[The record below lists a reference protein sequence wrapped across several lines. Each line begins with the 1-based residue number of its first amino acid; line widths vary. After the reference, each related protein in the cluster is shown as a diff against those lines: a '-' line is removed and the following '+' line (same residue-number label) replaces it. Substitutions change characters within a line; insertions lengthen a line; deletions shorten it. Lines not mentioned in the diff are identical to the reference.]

1 MLEVTP
7 LANAVSDAISTPS
20 NAEHIHVFGNTENE
34 TLSWDELE
42 RVYQDLAKGIID
54 IGTTVNFFTKMKELY
69 SYIEKEELSQVSV
82 LIKGLSTDLGTFT
95 DILLAIH
102 SQHEDLKGD
111 IVTEDEISHAGTIM
125 GEYGRF
131 ATHLQSAT
139 MHTST
144 RITATFEQ
152 ALLKMSQESPEDHR
166 QLLAKYFNEEV

>member
-1 MLEVTP
+1 MLEVSP
-7 LANAVSDAISTPS
+7 LASAVSDAIATPS
-20 NAEHIHVFGNTENE
+20 KPEHVHLFGKSETE

-54 IGTTVNFFTKMKELY
+54 IGTTVNLFVKMKELY
-69 SYIEKEELSQVSV
+69 SYIEKEELSQMNIM
-82 LIKGLSTDLGTFT
+82 IKGLSDDLGTFT

-102 SQHEDLKGD
+102 SQHENFKGD
-111 IVTEDEISHAGTIM
+111 ITTEDEISHAGTIM

-144 RITATFEQ
+144 RITGTFEQ
-152 ALLKMSQESPEDHR
+152 ALLKMSQEAPEEHR
-166 QLLAKYFNEEV
+166 LLVTKYFNEEV